1 MNYITSDATEGVPE
15 VRKNIGVRPNLFLVA
30 LTASSICLTGVREF
44 CTFLDKKKWAL
55 HKSEGVPT
63 KLRGLGFSGKTL
75 NWKMQWKRTPCS

>member
-44 CTFLDKKKWAL
+44 CTFLDKKKNRHYTNL
-55 HKSEGVPT
+55 KVYRRNYGVWVSVE
-63 KLRGLGFSGKTL
+63 RH
-75 NWKMQWKRTPCS
+75 

>member
-44 CTFLDKKKWAL
+44 CTFLDKKNRHYTNLKVYRRNY
-55 HKSEGVPT
+55 GVWVSVE
-63 KLRGLGFSGKTL
+63 RH
-75 NWKMQWKRTPCS
+75 